1 MTPQCFVKMESPKQ
15 TIESPSTKPD
25 EEDESSKVDGSYIEE
40 RKRNVD
46 YLDLQT
52 EKALRTL
59 RDQTGKDVT
68 PSTSNDAS
76 KPDASVDSAEFSS
89 IDNELPPGEDNFQ
102 NQSFNNEFSDM
113 YSEEGEDSSIKLK
126 RTITQANFNNPE
138 NQYLT
143 LDEIE
148 ERKKAKLGSST
159 TPKCSNTFRY
169 VTSHT

>member
-1 MTPQCFVKMESPKQ
+1 MESTKQ
-15 TIESPSTKPD
+15 TTEIPSTKSD
-25 EEDESSKVDGSYIEE
+25 EEDEPSKVDGSYIEE

-52 EKALRTL
+52 ETL
-59 RDQTGKDVT
+59 LKTIRDQTSEDVT

-76 KPDASVDSAEFSS
+76 KPDASLHSADFSS
-89 IDNELPPGEDNFQ
+89 IDNDLPPGEDNFQ

-113 YSEEGEDSSIKLK
+113 YSEDGEDSSEKLK

-148 ERKKAKLGSST
+148 ERKKAKLGGST

-169 VTSHT
+169 LIAHTL